1 MKIIVEGKIP
11 KKTKRFK
18 CEHCGCE
25 FEADKGEYKRAK
37 RLEYMF
43 GGVEYQTEY
52 QCECPCC
59 QETVSVDN

>member
-25 FEADKGEYKRAK
+25 FEADEGEYENA
-37 RLEYMF
+37 
-43 GGVEYQTEY
+43 
-52 QCECPCC
+52 
-59 QETVSVDN
+59 D